1 MESVSPGRAE
11 ERGKHFRGTRPLLIV
26 DGKGGQIK
34 ATRENIGRAE
44 TSPQRTYKGHS
55 AMRPWCFLC
64 VLRAFVVNLELEL
77 LQGFLFVAAN
87 DKELVQF
94 GNFED
99 FADLRID

>member
-1 MESVSPGRAE
+1 
-11 ERGKHFRGTRPLLIV
+11 
-26 DGKGGQIK
+26 
-34 ATRENIGRAE
+34 
-44 TSPQRTYKGHS
+44 
-55 AMRPWCFLC
+55 MRPWCFLC

-99 FADLRID
+99 FADLRIDITQDEPAAGGLDLFVQGDELAQSRTRHVLHIAEVQ